1 MNAQERRNIMPKYLM
16 LWSLDKAYIPADSK
30 ERGGGWSL
38 LMELVK
44 QDLKKGVSKDWG
56 LFPSEG
62 AGYCILEGTNV
73 EIMKT
78 TEQYVPY
85 VDFETYPI
93 ASVDEAHELVQALS
107 E

>member
-1 MNAQERRNIMPKYLM
+1 MAKYLM
-16 LWSLDKAYIPADSK
+16 LWSLDKALIPADPK
-30 ERGGGWSL
+30 ERGGGWGL

-44 QDLKKGVSKDWG
+44 QDMDKGVTKDWG

-73 EIMKT
+73 EIMQC

-85 VDFETYPI
+85 VDFETRPI
-93 ASVDEAHELVQALS
+93 ASFEETLELIKNMS
-107 E
+107 G

>member
-1 MNAQERRNIMPKYLM
+1 MAKYLM
-16 LWSLDKAYIPADSK
+16 LWSLDKSLIPADAK
-30 ERGGGWSL
+30 ERGAGWGL

-44 QDLKKGVSKDWG
+44 QDMAKGITKDWG

-62 AGYCILEGTNV
+62 AGYCVLEGTNV

-85 VDFETYPI
+85 VDFETHPV
-93 ASVDEAHELVQALS
+93 ATAEEALELIQNLS
-107 E
+107 G